1 MRFKPNSDKSVFT
14 AYKGEGKKLKK
25 IAVIEINLLDIRRQ
39 GFGKGKYC
47 VTGCFVSVQEEQT
60 DEDLQEVYSM
70 IPYLKRQRLN
80 YVLKHLDRFLLE
92 AQMSITGRTT
102 EPKYFSETI
111 PINDIKPDD
120 LRQYAATIKHRAT
133 ILGNDLMKKAADAR
147 KTGKKRLKVCHTY
160 IQDGF
165 DEYSDD
171 TWARFDIHHRLKKTR
186 IPCEVLG
193 FTKKVPAVDGSR
205 AVADTLSVHYTGDP
219 LLSCAVGAARPFFFT
234 LSAPTTSAFSSYPH
248 CKQ

>member
-47 VTGCFVSVQEEQT
+47 VTGCIVSVQEEQT

-102 EPKYFSETI
+102 EPKYFSETV
-111 PINDIKPDD
+111 PINDINPDD
-120 LRQYAATIKHRAT
+120 LRGYAATIKHRAT
-133 ILGNDLMKKAADAR
+133 ILSNDLMKKAADAK
-147 KTGKKRLKVCHTY
+147 KTSKKRLKVCHSY

-171 TWARFDIHHRLKKTR
+171 TWARYRR
-186 IPCEVLG
+186 E
-193 FTKKVPAVDGSR
+193 R
-205 AVADTLSVHYTGDP
+205 
-219 LLSCAVGAARPFFFT
+219 
-234 LSAPTTSAFSSYPH
+234 
-248 CKQ
+248 